1 MKKPFAQKVQNWSA
15 KNSRG
20 GNTSKMIC
28 ETFPWREYF
37 KNDLRDIP
45 VAEKIS
51 KPIYKTQ

>member
-45 VAEKIS
+45 VAGILQK
-51 KPIYKTQ
+51 